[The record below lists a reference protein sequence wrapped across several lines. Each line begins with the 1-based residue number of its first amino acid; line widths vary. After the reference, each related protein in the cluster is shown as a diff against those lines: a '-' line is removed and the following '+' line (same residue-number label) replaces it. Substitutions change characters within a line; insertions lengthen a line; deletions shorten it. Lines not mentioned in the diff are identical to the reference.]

1 MKIKRNEKG
10 VILIIT
16 LWVLAILSLLAI
28 SFSQRMRLEI
38 KLAKFQIDSLKAL
51 YLAQAGINY
60 ALAKLKKDINL
71 YDSLNE
77 DWAFKEEVELK
88 QGKFSF
94 YIEDE
99 ERKINLNT
107 APKSILEKL
116 GLEEDVV
123 CNLIDWRD
131 TDDNVTLPGG
141 AEDEYY
147 QTLNLPYHCK
157 NTSFE
162 SIEELLLV
170 KKVTKQ
176 ILYGEDGI
184 NQWIT
189 VYGKGVVN
197 INTASKTVLAA
208 LLNEELAQNI
218 INERSGPDL
227 KEGTEDDKIYTT
239 TEKYNQIKNL
249 ITTDSNN
256 FRITATG
263 IANKIIR
270 KITAVIDMETKEI
283 KYWKEE

>member
-1 MKIKRNEKG
+1 MKIKQNEKG

-16 LWVLAILSLLAI
+16 LWVLAILGLLAI
-28 SFSQRMRLEI
+28 SFSHQMRIEI
-38 KLAKFQIDSLKAL
+38 KLTKFQVDSLRAL
-51 YLAQAGINY
+51 YLAKAGINY
-60 ALAKLKKDINL
+60 AIAKLKKDTNL
-71 YDSLNE
+71 YDALNE
-77 DWAFKEEVELK
+77 DWASKEEVEVEK
-88 QGKFSF
+88 GKFSF

-116 GLEEDVV
+116 GLAEDVV
-123 CNLIDWRD
+123 CSIIDWRD
-131 TDDNVTLPGG
+131 TDDNMTLPAG

-162 SIEELLLV
+162 SLEELLLV
-170 KKVTKQ
+170 KGMTKQ

-184 NQWIT
+184 SQWIT

-197 INTASKTVLAA
+197 INTASKRVLSA
-208 LLNEELAQNI
+208 LLNERLAQNI
-218 INERSGPDL
+218 INARRGLDG

-239 TEKYNQIKNL
+239 TTEFSQIKNL
-249 ITTDSNN
+249 ITTDSNY
-256 FRITATG
+256 FRINATG
-263 IANKIIR
+263 IVNKVVR
-270 KITAVIDMETKEI
+270 KITAVIEMETGKI